1 MSSSSYVFSNIKDA
15 QIANREIN
23 ARILIVSLVKHT
35 FYLHN
40 YEYIFIHA
48 YYVIEPRI
56 VLLMKL
62 DFVLMEVESM
72 SVSKMFTI

>member
-1 MSSSSYVFSNIKDA
+1 MQPFVVFSNINNA

-23 ARILIVSLVKHT
+23 ARILIVSFGKHT

-40 YEYIFIHA
+40 YEYSHILCLSGF
-48 YYVIEPRI
+48 VS
-56 VLLMKL
+56 LLMKL
-62 DFVLMEVESM
+62 DFVVMEVESM